1 MEIPLIRL
9 DEQLKQSDMVRHR
22 ANERFWI
29 RATVTGRL
37 FPEIV
42 WKHNAKLIDN
52 ETNPEMEFPED
63 QISGQFEISTNRRTL
78 LKRVFE

>member
-1 MEIPLIRL
+1 
-9 DEQLKQSDMVRHR
+9 MVRNR
-22 ANERFWI
+22 TNERFWN

-42 WKHNAKLIDN
+42 WKHNAKLIDI
-52 ETNPEMEFPED
+52 ETNPEMEFSED